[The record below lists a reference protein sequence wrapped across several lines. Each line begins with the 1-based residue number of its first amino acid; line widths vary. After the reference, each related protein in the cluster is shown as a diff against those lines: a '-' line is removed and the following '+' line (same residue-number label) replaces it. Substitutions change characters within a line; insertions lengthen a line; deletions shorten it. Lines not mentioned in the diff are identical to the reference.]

1 MALRQRSGQGNGKS
15 PPPFPSAASGGGPG
29 KGCVSPEPRSG
40 ESRFA
45 FPVLALLALL
55 SACHESERHA
65 AVVPE
70 LPELSRPIQTPA
82 ARNGGAILAIPEDLV
97 VERGGIPGVFELRDN
112 RARFQP
118 VKTGRRAGGT
128 VEVLAGLAGGEK
140 LVGGKLTEVRD
151 GSPIH
156 SAKH

>member
-1 MALRQRSGQGNGKS
+1 MKHDHGGFREVPGIEFRVQ
-15 PPPFPSAASGGGPG
+15 AS
-29 KGCVSPEPRSG
+29 KRETLNLKLVC
-40 ESRFA
+40 
-45 FPVLALLALL
+45 LALLALL
-55 SACHESERHA
+55 SACHEAERHA

-82 ARNGGAILAIPEDLV
+82 TRNGGAILAIPEDLV

-140 LVGGKLTEVRD
+140 LVGGTLTEVRD
-151 GSPIH
+151 GSPIR